1 MRQLIAASRAP
12 GSQLAGVVQ
21 RHQLACNRH
30 TLGPSFFNEVFG
42 GNGVAHPP
50 SCAQLLFDRG
60 YAFRVLTIESVSTGV
75 LNSQAANFVEL
86 HRGHAHFLETGL
98 RIR

>member
-42 GNGVAHPP
+42 AM
-50 SCAQLLFDRG
+50 
-60 YAFRVLTIESVSTGV
+60 E
-75 LNSQAANFVEL
+75 
-86 HRGHAHFLETGL
+86 L
-98 RIR
+98 RIPHLVHSFCLIVAMLSECLQ